1 MFRSSKINKVL
12 ASGGG
17 VDAKRFFFFC
27 HPLFYLVT
35 NKVLADRNELI

>member
-17 VDAKRFFFFC
+17 VDAKRFFFLS
-27 HPLFYLVT
+27 PLILLG
-35 NKVLADRNELI
+35 NKQSFG